1 METHILDGIIDEE
14 IREKMPS
21 RSQYLDVFSWRNSVK
36 LDGTYSMDDLNV
48 IVEVFKKHADTI
60 KRLNEEYNSRFTH

>member
-14 IREKMPS
+14 IRKKMPK

-60 KRLNEEYNSRFTH
+60 KEINEEYNSRFTH